1 MKQLWPRETEG
12 AASSPVGKT
21 PPRRGM
27 LRMPP
32 CGFRGARP
40 CQYPDV
46 GLPASKGQHN
56 PRVAL
61 APLLCGPRL
70 PGHSLPRR
78 PSSPLPTLPGTCLTA
93 HEGPRYLWLLLPS
106 DRAPP
111 SLKRDSA
118 RAALPAGHGPAG
130 ALWPGSLGTPM
141 APGHLE
147 QCQEC
152 RGPEDPL
159 RATILSA
166 VEPSPRP
173 DRSPEV
179 GGPAPS
185 LPHTERGLRHRSVR
199 FPAEFPEKRQL

>member
-78 PSSPLPTLPGTCLTA
+78 PSSPLPTAALCHPPWHLPCC
-93 HEGPRYLWLLLPS
+93 PRGSQVPL
-106 DRAPP
+106 APP
-111 SLKRDSA
+111 AVRPSSSFPQEGQRQGRPPSRTWPSRGPLAWLTGD
-118 RAALPAGHGPAG
+118 PHGPWAPAAAPGVPWPRGPSASHDSVCSGAVSPPGPLPRSRRSRSLSAPHRAG
-130 ALWPGSLGTPM
+130 AETPVC
-141 APGHLE
+141 PF
-147 QCQEC
+147 
-152 RGPEDPL
+152 
-159 RATILSA
+159 S
-166 VEPSPRP
+166 S
-173 DRSPEV
+173 
-179 GGPAPS
+179 
-185 LPHTERGLRHRSVR
+185 
-199 FPAEFPEKRQL
+199 